1 MGIEIAGRRYIK
13 SYITDVGWER
23 NPANDSI
30 ATIVGYRI
38 YRKRSEETA
47 TAYRLVEELNAGIY
61 AYRDYDVEGSGLY
74 TYTAT
79 AVDSQG
85 HESPIESNPRV
96 PGMNAGA

>member
-38 YRKRSEETA
+38 YRKRSEEAA
-47 TAYRLVEELNAGIY
+47 TAYRLIEEVDAGIY
-61 AYRDYDVEGSGLY
+61 AYRDYDVGGIGLY
-74 TYTAT
+74 TY
-79 AVDSQG
+79 
-85 HESPIESNPRV
+85 
-96 PGMNAGA
+96 GASGFSMGID